1 MAKIKNILI
10 FVGILVV
17 LVLVYFFVF
26 KKGPEE
32 ASLVST
38 TGGTVATTATINTN
52 QSENEDVSKNF
63 LSVLLN
69 VRNIKID
76 DSIFSDPAFLSLRD
90 STIELVS
97 DGTEGRPNPFAP
109 LGTDITPVSSPNNL
123 VPATVNNSTTTT
135 TETNSNTTAGT
146 TPTMPTVENSGN
158 TSSASAAS
166 TSTTQTN
173 TTTPTTPANN

>member
-123 VPATVNNSTTTT
+123 VPTTP
-135 TETNSNTTAGT
+135 TETNLNTTPSA

-158 TSSASAAS
+158 TSSASTAS
-166 TSTTQTN
+166 TSATQTN
-173 TTTPTTPANN
+173 TTTSTAPANN